1 MQRLYAAPHLPI
13 LPGLAGAPDIV
24 LVSLGTTMGLR
35 EADVALARQ
44 IAAAGATCRVVGATM
59 GASGSLRRRMALT
72 DVVEGLAARR
82 AARWVAGAVIYS
94 SVTAALLQP
103 ARIPAAVRFDAT
115 AALNR
120 PGPGGAWQR
129 HRERS
134 VLSRASLLLPWSEEA
149 QRSALT
155 AASPLAPPSVVLPPP
170 VPFGSPRRTGGP
182 DVVAYAGD
190 PLKRGIDLL
199 YEAWRAARPIDGRL
213 AVAGLER
220 GEAMRRLAKAGVS
233 EPPGVEWM
241 GEVPREHWLDTVASA
256 RVFVN
261 ASRHE
266 DWGLAQMEALSAG
279 TPLVTVPSCGAN
291 VALPLAAELA
301 PELVAPERTAEAL
314 ARALRAGLALDEP
327 ARKRYAATAERLL
340 EPYRDEELRRRV
352 ADEVLP
358 RLLSR

>member
-1 MQRLYAAPHLPI
+1 MRHPTASI

-35 EADVALARQ
+35 EADEALARQ
-44 IAAAGATCRVVGATM
+44 ITAAGATCRIVRATM
-59 GASGSLRRRMALT
+59 GASASLRRHMALT

-82 AARWVAGAVIYS
+82 AARPVAGAAIYS

-103 ARIPAAVRFDAT
+103 ARIPVAVRFDAT

-120 PGPGGAWQR
+120 PGAGGAWQR

-134 VLSRASLLLPWSEEA
+134 VLGRAALLLPWSEQA
-149 QRSALT
+149 QSSAL
-155 AASPLAPPSVVLPPP
+155 AAAKPPAPPSVVLPPP
-170 VPFGSPRRTGGP
+170 VPAGPPRGTGGP

-199 YEAWRAARPIDGRL
+199 YEAWRIARPEGGRL

-220 GEAMRRLAKAGVS
+220 AEAMRRLDKAGVT
-233 EPPGVEWM
+233 EPPGVDWM
-241 GEVPREHWLDTVASA
+241 GAVPRDRWLATVASA

-279 TPLVTVPSCGAN
+279 TPLVTVPSSGAN
-291 VALPLAAELA
+291 VALPLAADLA
-301 PELVAPERTAEAL
+301 PALVAHERTPDAL
-314 ARALRAGLALDEP
+314 AGALRAGLALDAP
-327 ARKRYAATAERLL
+327 ARERYAAAAAALL
-340 EPYRDEELRRRV
+340 EPYREQTLRLTV

-358 RLLSR
+358 VLLGN

>member
-1 MQRLYAAPHLPI
+1 MQRLYAAGHAPI

-35 EADVALARQ
+35 EADAALARQ
-44 IAAAGATCRVVGATM
+44 ITAAGATCRVVRATM
-59 GASGSLRRRMALT
+59 GASGALRRRMALT
-72 DVVEGLAARR
+72 DVIEGLAARR
-82 AARWVAGAVIYS
+82 AARSVAGAVIYS

-103 ARIPAAVRFDAT
+103 ARVPAAVRFDAT

-129 HRERS
+129 RRERS
-134 VLSRASLLLPWSEEA
+134 VFARASLLLPWSEEA
-149 QRSALT
+149 QRSALA
-155 AASPLAPPSVVLPPP
+155 AASPPAPASVVLPPP
-170 VPFGSPRRTGGP
+170 VPFGPARRIGGP

-199 YEAWRAARPIDGRL
+199 YEAWRTARPEGGRL
-213 AVAGLER
+213 AVAGLEP
-220 GEAMRRLAKAGVS
+220 GEAMRRLARAGVS

-241 GEVPREHWLDTVASA
+241 GEVPRERWLATVASA

-279 TPLVTVPSCGAN
+279 TPLVTVPSSGAN
-291 VALPLAAELA
+291 VALPLAAALA
-301 PELVAPERTAEAL
+301 PDLVASERSPPAL
-314 ARALRAGLALDEP
+314 IRALRAGLALDYA
-327 ARKRYAATAERLL
+327 ARERYAAAAQRLL
-340 EPYRDEELRRRV
+340 EPYRDEGLRRRV
-352 ADEVLP
+352 ADHVLP
-358 RLLSR
+358 VLLSR

>member
-1 MQRLYAAPHLPI
+1 MRRRAASI
-13 LPGLAGAPDIV
+13 LPGLAGPPDIV
-24 LVSLGTTMGLR
+24 LVSLGTTIGLR
-35 EADVALARQ
+35 EADEALAHQ
-44 IAAAGATCRVVGATM
+44 ITAAGATCRVVRATM
-59 GASGSLRRRMALT
+59 GASAFLRRRMALT

-82 AARWVAGAVIYS
+82 AARSSAGAVIYS

-103 ARIPAAVRFDAT
+103 ARAPAAVRFDAT

-120 PGPGGAWQR
+120 PGLGGAWQR
-129 HRERS
+129 RRERA
-134 VLSRASLLLPWSEEA
+134 VLGRAALLLPWSEEA
-149 QRSALT
+149 QRAALT
-155 AASPLAPPSVVLPPP
+155 VVSPRMPPSVVLPPP
-170 VPFGSPRRTGGP
+170 VPFGPGRGTGGP
-182 DVVAYAGD
+182 EVVAYAGD

-199 YEAWRAARPIDGRL
+199 YEAWRTARPGGARL

-220 GEAMRRLAKAGVS
+220 GEAMRRLAKAGVA

-241 GEVPREHWLDTVASA
+241 GEVSRERWLATVASA

-279 TPLVTVPSCGAN
+279 TPLVTVPSSGAN

-314 ARALRAGLALDEP
+314 ARALRAGLALDER
-327 ARKRYAATAERLL
+327 ARERYAAAAEMLL
-340 EPYRDEELRRRV
+340 EPYREEELRRRV
-352 ADEVLP
+352 GDHVLP
-358 RLLSR
+358 VLLSR

>member
-1 MQRLYAAPHLPI
+1 MRHPTASI
-13 LPGLAGAPDIV
+13 LPRLAGAPDIV

-35 EADVALARQ
+35 EADVALAGQ
-44 IAAAGATCRVVGATM
+44 ITAAGATCRIVRTRM
-59 GASGSLRRRMALT
+59 GASASLRRHMAVT

-82 AARWVAGAVIYS
+82 AARPVAGAVIYS

-120 PGPGGAWQR
+120 PGPGGGWQR
-129 HRERS
+129 RRERS
-134 VLSRASLLLPWSEEA
+134 VLGRAALLLPWSELA
-149 QRSALT
+149 QRSALSV
-155 AASPLAPPSVVLPPP
+155 ASPSTPPSVLLPPP
-170 VPFGSPRRTGGP
+170 VGFGSPRTAGGP

-199 YEAWRAARPIDGRL
+199 YEAWRTARPEGGRL

-220 GEAMRRLAKAGVS
+220 AEAMRRLAKAGVS

-241 GEVPREHWLDTVASA
+241 GEMSRESWLATVAGA

-279 TPLVTVPSCGAN
+279 TPLVTVPSSGAN

-301 PELVAPERTAEAL
+301 PELVARERTPQAL
-314 ARALRAGLALDEP
+314 ARALRAGLAVDER
-327 ARKRYAATAERLL
+327 ARERYAAAASRLL
-340 EPYRDEELRRRV
+340 EPYREEELRRRV

-358 RLLSR
+358 VLLGRR